1 MGQVIRVTQQL
12 VLVFLVIPVLGEVF
26 GGGLSSNSCAGADT
40 FNRSEVGAGVWN
52 LSRAGVAVWSRR
64 S

>member
-1 MGQVIRVTQQL
+1 MRQVIRVTQQL
-12 VLVFLVIPVLGEVF
+12 VLVFLVIPVLGRCLEVVF
-26 GGGLSSNSCAGADT
+26 RAILVLERIHLIVLNLEPA
-40 FNRSEVGAGVWN
+40 VWN